1 MKVLRKIL
9 KILDV
14 VLESLF
20 YLSVHFVLTSC
31 QLAFDDSIAFVF
43 FSTLG
48 IVLLS
53 KYWDAMQKL
62 IANKIL
68 CVSIIAL
75 FTILYAVFVYNFGY
89 LDVAPA
95 LQKW

>member
-1 MKVLRKIL
+1 MRALRKIL

-14 VLESLF
+14 VLESLY
-20 YLSVHFVLTSC
+20 YLTLHFVLMSC
-31 QLAFDDSIAFVF
+31 QFAFQNSIAFVF

-68 CVSIIAL
+68 RVSIIAL
-75 FTILYAVFVYNFGY
+75 FTILYVVFVYYFGY
-89 LDVAPA
+89 LDVAPT